1 MRLRFSTILATA
13 AAAVVLQAASAAAQT
28 ATPVPV
34 APCVDCYRN
43 TTTGLFECRP
53 FNTGAYGCTLSDGGR
68 SCSLS
73 GGVCPK
79 PANPQPIDGSVTL
92 PSAAR
97 TVPASQAGSL
107 ARLVSDQGGR
117 DQLRAE
123 CNGMVLGRAYT
134 VEAAGELKRRSAAIT
149 L

>member
-1 MRLRFSTILATA
+1 MRPSFLTILATA
-13 AAAVVLQAASAAAQT
+13 AAAAVLTAAPAAAQT

-34 APCVDCYRN
+34 APCVDCFRN
-43 TTTGLFECRP
+43 HTTGLFECKG
-53 FNTGAYGCTLSDGGR
+53 NSTGAFGCALSDGGR

-79 PANPQPIDGSVTL
+79 PVNPQPIDGSVTL

-107 ARLVSDQGGR
+107 ARLVSDEGGR
-117 DQLRAE
+117 DQLRAQ
-123 CNGMVLGRAYT
+123 CNGLVLARSYT
-134 VEAAGELKRRSAAIT
+134 PEAAGELKRRSAAIT